1 MHKVVKQKD
10 QRVHVRLDKIVVKS
24 AKYLFT
30 PYESQGV
37 DENGQPVINKRYFGT
52 LGFQTTEAETEG
64 RKALEEVVRLLAP
77 KVDNIFSGNYPFW
90 KVDQYGVGLQ
100 VSNTFKFFRSIDD
113 KTPIPED
120 EVRNYVYSVEM
131 HFSLL
136 KKGSIYVHTARAIQ
150 TGEYI
155 QYDNSLFFDDLP
167 FY

>member
-1 MHKVVKQKD
+1 MHKVVKQNE

-24 AKYLFT
+24 AKYLFHS
-30 PYESQGV
+30 YESQV

-100 VSNTFKFFRSIDD
+100 VSNTFKFSAVSKIR
-113 KTPIPED
+113 
-120 EVRNYVYSVEM
+120 R
-131 HFSLL
+131 
-136 KKGSIYVHTARAIQ
+136 
-150 TGEYI
+150 
-155 QYDNSLFFDDLP
+155 P
-167 FY
+167 FPKMK